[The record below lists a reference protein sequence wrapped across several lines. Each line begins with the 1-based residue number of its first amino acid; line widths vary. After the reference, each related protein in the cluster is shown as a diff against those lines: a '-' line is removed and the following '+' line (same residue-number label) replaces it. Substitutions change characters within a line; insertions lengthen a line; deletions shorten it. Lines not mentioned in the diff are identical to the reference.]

1 MTELKTCPFCGGK
14 AKLYSINGIIFIEC
28 IDCRCSTSIRTFNGY
43 EQKEDLKS
51 LLKHGTG
58 E

>member
-43 EQKEDLKS
+43 EQKEDLK
-51 LLKHGTG
+51 KRAC
-58 E
+58 